1 MAYTIIQLAKQFN
14 VSKVAIQKRL
24 TPEFKKRYVTKVAN
38 HLEVSEKGYQILAK
52 HYQNKDTEGNARKE
66 KSQTNT
72 NVIDNLESSDLSLQ
86 ALVDQLKIKDN
97 QLAVKDRQIERLQTL
112 LDQQQ
117 KLTLQ
122 SNKQIEERTEKRDND
137 NLSPTNNQT
146 SNEPVSDH
154 KKWFHFWRH

>member
-1 MAYTIIQLAKQFN
+1 MA
-14 VSKVAIQKRL
+14 SKS
-24 TPEFKKRYVTKVAN
+24 F
-38 HLEVSEKGYQILAK
+38 
-52 HYQNKDTEGNARKE
+52 ARE
-66 KSQTNT
+66 LPFREHFLLFYY
-72 NVIDNLESSDLSLQ
+72 VIDNSESSNLSLQ

-97 QLAVKDRQIERLQTL
+97 HLAVKDRQIERLQTL

-122 SNKQIEERTEKRDND
+122 ANKQIEERTEKRDND